1 MSRAACII
9 SQTCVFNPGDRN
21 EEREG
26 WQQASRQ
33 AGTAGGGIQGVK
45 NLVMFLVPVVTV
57 LHSNYVIYRVLV
69 VGNLYS

>member
-1 MSRAACII
+1 LAA
-9 SQTCVFNPGDRN
+9 GK
-21 EEREG
+21 
-26 WQQASRQ
+26 QAGRQ

-69 VGNLYS
+69 VGNLYSSEGLFLLKKTFYQEQGKI